1 MAGPSD
7 LSQLPTDSVKWYK
20 RSYLRKLNFTIL
32 SLMLF
37 SSTGGYDGSV
47 MGSLF
52 ALKTW
57 YGFMGQ
63 PTGAYLGWINACYIA
78 ATGLAFPV
86 GAWMSERW
94 GRKTPIWLG
103 YLFLIPGVI
112 MQTTAQT
119 EKVYTYSRVLLGFG
133 GAFFMV
139 GTPVLINEIALP
151 NQRPIVNALFMCGY
165 YVGGIMSSWIVF
177 GTRVIDDS
185 WSWRIPTLLQLVC
198 PFLAFVG
205 FYMAP
210 ESPRWMISKGRVSE
224 ARTML
229 GKWHAGGDENAAL
242 VEYQMI
248 EIETAIAVE
257 KESNASASY
266 ADMIKTRG
274 NRHRLFISVTLG
286 IFSQWSG
293 NGVVSY
299 YLPLML
305 NTVGITDV
313 AHQTL
318 ISACLNVWNLFFA
331 TAASLNVDRLG
342 RRFLFLLS
350 GCTMLI
356 SFIIITGLSGSF
368 ASTLSPSVGTAV
380 IPFIFIFFAGYDVAL
395 TPFISAYPC
404 EIWQFSLRSRGLTV
418 GWVSAFCALF
428 FNIFVNAIALDAI
441 GWKYYFF
448 FIAVLTIMI
457 ITVYFTYPET
467 RGHTLEQMAVL
478 FDKEDAAM
486 PAPAQVMEKAE
497 ILRNESITE
506 ANYQKESAT
515 TKTEAV

>member
-1 MAGPSD
+1 MAGPTD
-7 LSQLPTDSVKWYK
+7 LSELPSDDVRWYK
-20 RSYLRKLNFTIL
+20 RPYLLKLNFVIL

-47 MGSLF
+47 MGSLL

-57 YGFMGQ
+57 YGFMGE
-63 PTGAYLGWINACYIA
+63 PAGAYLGWINACYILA
-78 ATGLAFPV
+78 SGIAFPI
-86 GAWMSERW
+86 GAWMSEKY
-94 GRKTPIWLG
+94 GRKSPVWLG
-103 YLFLIPGVI
+103 YMLLIPGVI
-112 MQTTAQT
+112 MQATAQS
-119 EKVYTYSRVLLGFG
+119 ERVYTYARMLLGTG

-139 GTPVLINEIALP
+139 ATPVLINEIALP
-151 NQRPIVNALFMCGY
+151 KHRSIASALFMCGY
-165 YVGGIMSSWIVF
+165 YVGGTMSSWVVY
-177 GTRVIDDS
+177 GTRVIDDN

-198 PFLAFVG
+198 PALAFVG

-210 ESPRWMISKGRVSE
+210 ESPRWLISVGRLSD
-224 ARTML
+224 ARRML
-229 GKWHAGGDENAAL
+229 ATWHAGGDENAAL

-257 KESNASASY
+257 KESSANVSY
-266 ADMIKTRG
+266 TDMFKTPG
-274 NRHRLFISVTLG
+274 NRHRLFITVTLG
-286 IFSQWSG
+286 IFSQWAG

-305 NTVGITDV
+305 NTVGITAV
-313 AHQTL
+313 SHQTL
-318 ISACLNVWNLFFA
+318 ISACLNVWNLLFA
-331 TAASLNVDRLG
+331 LAASLNVDRLG

-350 GCTMLI
+350 ATTMLV

-368 ASTLSPSVGTAV
+368 ASSLSPSVGVSV

-395 TPFISAYPC
+395 TPFLSAYPC

-448 FIAVLTIMI
+448 FIAVLVVML
-457 ITVYFTYPET
+457 ITVYLTYPET
-467 RGHTLEQMAVL
+467 RGHTLEQMAVI
-478 FDKEDAAM
+478 FDKDAAAM
-486 PAPAQVMEKAE
+486 PPPSQVLEKAE
-497 ILRNESITE
+497 ILRSESVAE
-506 ANYQKESAT
+506 SKPQKSNAT
-515 TKTEAV
+515 IKTETV